1 MNVGALSL
9 MLLTNY
15 ILRTLPYTF
24 SSVEDRGLW
33 ERRLL
38 PLTMFATI
46 FQACVKYLLIL
57 FKNSPWS
64 QTHPIEHAKYLLQ
77 PGAPFPRFAVLDI
90 ALPTSF

>member
-1 MNVGALSL
+1 MGEEAPSS
-9 MLLTNY
+9 NY
-15 ILRTLPYTF
+15 VCYHFP
-24 SSVEDRGLW
+24 
-33 ERRLL
+33 
-38 PLTMFATI
+38 
-46 FQACVKYLLIL
+46 KYLLIL